1 MLTAEA
7 VHDESAVS
15 GLVSPASNH
24 MCILQI
30 FSYSS
35 FNKAE
40 GAVGECT
47 AAALEAKGAEWVKVK
62 APKVKAPSK
71 QYGVPAQPGPD
82 LGIEYRYQQLW
93 DLWSYCRAE
102 HAEAHE

>member
-1 MLTAEA
+1 MPCVA
-7 VHDESAVS
+7 
-15 GLVSPASNH
+15 ASIH

-40 GAVGECT
+40 GEVGECT
-47 AAALEAKGAEWVKVK
+47 AAALEAKGAHWVKVK
-62 APKVKAPSK
+62 APRVKAPSK

-82 LGIEYRYQQLW
+82 LGIEYRYHDCWGLQF
-93 DLWSYCRAE
+93 
-102 HAEAHE
+102 H